1 MMGARFLLA
10 CRARAR
16 YHCAAFMLVEVD
28 PKHPEPRKIARAVQV
43 LRDGGVVAYP
53 TDTVYALGVDL
64 ASKSAIDTL
73 YAIKRMKREQPLA
86 FVVPDLSEVSRYAVV
101 QDFHYRFIKHLI
113 PGPYTFILPATR
125 EVPRLVMMKRKT
137 IGIRVPDHA
146 VPIALARELGRP
158 IMTTTATHPSDGEV
172 LVDPADIADLYGGVE
187 LVLDGGVGQALVS
200 SVLDLCGE
208 EPALIREGA
217 GMDRIDQLFGV
228 HRALDGADFER

>member
-1 MMGARFLLA
+1 
-10 CRARAR
+10 
-16 YHCAAFMLVEVD
+16 MLVEVN
-28 PKHPEPRKIARAVQV
+28 PQHPEPRKIARAVQV

-64 ASKSAIDTL
+64 ANKSAIDTL

-113 PGPYTFILPATR
+113 PGPYTFILQATR

-146 VPIALARELGRP
+146 VPVALARELGRP

-172 LVDPADIADLYGGVE
+172 LTDPADIADLYGGVE
-187 LVLDGGVGQALVS
+187 LVLDGGVGEALAS
-200 SVLDLCGE
+200 TVLDLCDA
-208 EPALIREGA
+208 EPALVREGA
-217 GMDRIDQLFGV
+217 GMERIDRLFGV
-228 HRALDGADFER
+228 HRAIDEAEFDL